1 MMSAPLPP
9 VFRMSPDLAQQ
20 LLLKTLL
27 PLALL
32 IAAGGIWPRWQSGI
46 SIVGLRGEI
55 SRLVLNFFAP
65 MLFFAAGA
73 AATVDLSL
81 LQVPLIVG
89 LTTLAGLGLAALAL
103 FATPLGRGLS
113 RPARGTIMLTAGFG
127 NVLFFGYP
135 LLTTVFGEPGARYPF
150 FADML
155 AATPLVWSIGVWI
168 AFRCGKHTEHASF
181 LAMWLRL
188 PPVWGFAAGLAVNL
202 SGLPLAP
209 LIEAARWAG
218 SPTIPLM
225 LFVLGLTIPW
235 HDLRPQKA
243 VYVSLTIKLALMPLL
258 ALGIA
263 LALPGKLSEP
273 AEAGVLEAAM
283 PTMVMVIALADR
295 FGLDTRLAGLIMGWS
310 TLAGLVTLPFW
321 LVVVKGLAS

>member
-1 MMSAPLPP
+1 
-9 VFRMSPDLAQQ
+9 MSPDLAQQ

-55 SRLVLNFFAP
+55 NRLVLNFFAP

-81 LQVPLIVG
+81 LQVPLILG
-89 LTTLAGLGLAALAL
+89 LATLAGLGLAALAL
-103 FATPLGRGLS
+103 YATPLGRGLS
-113 RPARGTIMLTAGFG
+113 NPARGTIMLTAGFG

-168 AFRCGKHTEHASF
+168 AFRCGKHTERASF
-181 LAMWLRL
+181 LSMWLRL

-202 SGLPLAP
+202 SGLPLTP

-243 VYVSLTIKLALMPLL
+243 VYVSLTIKLVLMPLL

-263 LALPGKLSEP
+263 LALPGKLTEP

>member
-1 MMSAPLPP
+1 MSL
-9 VFRMSPDLAQQ
+9 SLLNE

-32 IAAGGIWPRWQSGI
+32 IAAGALWPRWHHD
-46 SIVGLRGEI
+46 VAVVALRTEI
-55 SRLVLNFFAP
+55 TRLVLSFFAP

-73 AATVDLSL
+73 SARVDVTLIK
-81 LQVPLIVG
+81 VPVIVG
-89 LTTLAGLGLAALAL
+89 GATLAGVALAAWLVWK
-103 FATPLGRGLS
+103 TPLGRGLGD
-113 RPARGTIMLTAGFG
+113 PARGTIVLAAAFG

-135 LLTTVFGEPGARYPF
+135 FLTTVFGEAGARYPF

-155 AATPLVWSIGVWI
+155 ATTPLVWSLGVWI
-168 AFRCGKHTEHASF
+168 AYRSGRHRERAGF

-188 PPVWGFAAGLAVNL
+188 PPVWGFAAGVAVNL
-202 SGLPLAP
+202 MALPVTP
-209 LIEAARWAG
+209 LVEAARWAG

-235 HDLRPQKA
+235 HDLAPERS
-243 VYVSLTIKLALMPLL
+243 VGLSLLVKLAILPLL
-258 ALGIA
+258 GLGVA
-263 LALPGKLSEP
+263 LAWPGPLDEP
-273 AEAGVLEAAM
+273 GEAAILEAAM

-310 TLAGLVTLPFW
+310 TLTGLLTLPIW
-321 LVVVKGLAS
+321 LFVVKGIAS

>member
-1 MMSAPLPP
+1 
-9 VFRMSPDLAQQ
+9 MSPELAQQ

-46 SIVGLRGEI
+46 SIVGLRG
-55 SRLVLNFFAP
+55 
-65 MLFFAAGA
+65 
-73 AATVDLSL
+73 
-81 LQVPLIVG
+81 QVPLILGVA
-89 LTTLAGLGLAALAL
+89 TLAGLGLAALAL
-103 FATPLGRGLS
+103 YATPLGRGLS
-113 RPARGTIMLTAGFG
+113 DPARGTIMLTAAFG

-181 LAMWLRL
+181 LSMWLRL

-243 VYVSLTIKLALMPLL
+243 VFVSLAIKLVLMPLL
-258 ALGIA
+258 ALGLA
-263 LALPGKLSEP
+263 LALPGKLTEP

-321 LVVVKGLAS
+321 LVAVKGLAS

>member
-1 MMSAPLPP
+1 MSA
-9 VFRMSPDLAQQ
+9 DLAQQ

-27 PLALL
+27 PLSLL

-55 SRLVLNFFAP
+55 NRLVLNFFAP

-73 AATVDLSL
+73 AATVDFNL
-81 LQVPLIVG
+81 LQVPLILG
-89 LTTLAGLGLAALAL
+89 AATLFGLGLAALAL
-103 FATPLGRGLS
+103 FATPLGHGLS
-113 RPARGTIMLTAGFG
+113 RPQCGAIMLASGFG

-135 LLTTVFGEPGARYPF
+135 FLTTVFGEPGARYPF

-155 AATPLVWSIGVWI
+155 ATTPLIWSLGVWI

-181 LAMWLRL
+181 LRMWLKL

-225 LFVLGLTIPW
+225 LFVLGLTILW
-235 HDLRPQKA
+235 HDLRPHKA
-243 VYVSLTIKLALMPLL
+243 VFVAMAIKLALMPLL

-263 LALPGKLSEP
+263 LAWPGTLTEP
-273 AEAGVLEAAM
+273 GEAGVLEAAM

-321 LVVVKGLAS
+321 LVVVKGFAS

>member
-1 MMSAPLPP
+1 
-9 VFRMSPDLAQQ
+9 MSPELAQR
-20 LLLKTLL
+20 LLLETLL

-55 SRLVLNFFAP
+55 NRLVLNFFAP

-73 AATVDLSL
+73 SATVDFEL
-81 LQVPLIVG
+81 LQLPLILG
-89 LTTLAGLGLAALAL
+89 GATLAGLALAALAL

-113 RPARGTIMLTAGFG
+113 HPQRGAVMLAAGFG

-135 LLTTVFGEPGARYPF
+135 FLTTVFGESGARYPF

-155 AATPLVWSIGVWI
+155 ATTPLVWSLGVWI

-181 LAMWLRL
+181 LRMWLRL
-188 PPVWGFAAGLAVNL
+188 PPVWGFAAGVALNV
-202 SGLPLAP
+202 SGAGLAP
-209 LIEAARWAG
+209 LVEAARWAG

-235 HDLRPQKA
+235 HDLRPHKA
-243 VYVSLTIKLALMPLL
+243 VLVALSIKLALMPLI

-263 LALPGKLSEP
+263 LAWPGSLGEP
-273 AEAGVLEAAM
+273 GEAGVLEAAM

-295 FGLDTRLAGLIMGWS
+295 FGLDARLAGLVMGWS
-310 TLAGLVTLPFW
+310 TLAGLVTLPSW
-321 LVVVKGLAS
+321 LWLLKGLAS

>member
-1 MMSAPLPP
+1 MSA
-9 VFRMSPDLAQQ
+9 DLAQQ

-27 PLALL
+27 PLSLL
-32 IAAGGIWPRWQSGI
+32 IAAGGIWPRWQRSV

-55 SRLVLNFFAP
+55 NRLVLDFFAP
-65 MLFFAAGA
+65 VLFFSAGA
-73 AATVDLSL
+73 AATIDLNL
-81 LQVPLIVG
+81 LQLPLILGVA
-89 LTTLAGLGLAALAL
+89 TLAGLGLAALAL
-103 FATPLGRGLS
+103 FATPLGRGLA
-113 RPARGTIMLTAGFG
+113 RPQRGTIILAAGFG

-135 LLTTVFGEPGARYPF
+135 FLTTVFGERGARYPF

-155 AATPLVWSIGVWI
+155 ATTPLVWSLGVWI
-168 AFRCGKHTEHASF
+168 AFHCGKHAEHASF
-181 LAMWLRL
+181 LRMWLRL

-243 VYVSLTIKLALMPLL
+243 VAVALLIKLALMPCL

-263 LALPGKLSEP
+263 LAWPGPLTEP
-273 AEAGVLEAAM
+273 GEAGVLEAAM

-321 LVVVKGLAS
+321 LGLLKGFAS

>member
-1 MMSAPLPP
+1 MSA
-9 VFRMSPDLAQQ
+9 DLAQQ

-27 PLALL
+27 PLSLL

-55 SRLVLNFFAP
+55 NRLVLNFFAP
-65 MLFFAAGA
+65 VLFFSAGA
-73 AATVDLSL
+73 AATVDLNL
-81 LQVPLIVG
+81 LQVPLILGVA
-89 LTTLAGLGLAALAL
+89 TLAGLGLAALAL
-103 FATPLGRGLS
+103 FATPLGHGLS
-113 RPARGTIMLTAGFG
+113 RPQRGAVMLAAGFG

-135 LLTTVFGEPGARYPF
+135 FLTTVFGERGARYPF

-155 AATPLVWSIGVWI
+155 ATTPLVWSLGVWI

-181 LAMWLRL
+181 LRMWLRL
-188 PPVWGFAAGLAVNL
+188 PPVWGFAAGIAVNL
-202 SGLPLAP
+202 PGAHLDPLV
-209 LIEAARWAG
+209 EAARWAG

-243 VYVSLTIKLALMPLL
+243 VAVALLIKLALMPLL
-258 ALGIA
+258 ALGVA
-263 LALPGKLSEP
+263 LAWPGPLTEP
-273 AEAGVLEAAM
+273 GEAGVLEAAM

-310 TLAGLVTLPFW
+310 TLTGLVTLPFW
-321 LVVVKGLAS
+321 LWLLKGLAS

>member
-1 MMSAPLPP
+1 
-9 VFRMSPDLAQQ
+9 MSPDLAQQ
-20 LLLKTLL
+20 LLLETLL
-27 PLALL
+27 PLSLL

-55 SRLVLNFFAP
+55 NRLVLNFFAP
-65 MLFFAAGA
+65 VLFFAAGA
-73 AATVDLSL
+73 SASVDLSL
-81 LQVPLIVG
+81 LQVPLILG
-89 LTTLAGLGLAALAL
+89 AATLFGLGLAALAL
-103 FATPLGRGLS
+103 FATPLGLGLS
-113 RPARGTIMLTAGFG
+113 NPARGAIMLASGFG

-135 LLTTVFGEPGARYPF
+135 FLTTVYGESGARYPF

-155 AATPLVWSIGVWI
+155 ATTPLVWSLGVWI
-168 AFRCGKHTEHASF
+168 AFRCGQHTEHASF
-181 LAMWLRL
+181 LQMWLKL
-188 PPVWGFAAGLAVNL
+188 PPVWGFATGIAVKL
-202 SGLPLAP
+202 SGAALEPLV
-209 LIEAARWAG
+209 EAARWAG

-243 VYVSLTIKLALMPLL
+243 VFIALAIKLALMPLL
-258 ALGIA
+258 ALGVA
-263 LALPGKLSEP
+263 LAWPGRLTEP
-273 AEAGVLEAAM
+273 GEAGVLEAAM

-321 LVVVKGLAS
+321 LVVVKGVAS

>member
-1 MMSAPLPP
+1 MSAE
-9 VFRMSPDLAQQ
+9 LAQQ

-55 SRLVLNFFAP
+55 NRLVLNFFAP

-73 AATVDLSL
+73 SATVNLNL
-81 LQVPLIVG
+81 LQVPLILG
-89 LTTLAGLGLAALAL
+89 TATLAGLGLAALAL
-103 FATPLGRGLS
+103 FATPLGHGLS
-113 RPARGTIMLTAGFG
+113 RPARGAIMLASGFG

-135 LLTTVFGEPGARYPF
+135 FLTTVFGERGARYPF

-155 AATPLVWSIGVWI
+155 ATTPLVWSLGVWI

-181 LAMWLRL
+181 LRMWLRL
-188 PPVWGFAAGLAVNL
+188 PPVWGFAAGLAANL
-202 SGLPLAP
+202 SGLPLQP

-243 VYVSLTIKLALMPLL
+243 VAVALVIKLALMPLL
-258 ALGIA
+258 ALGVA
-263 LALPGKLSEP
+263 LAWPGRLSEP
-273 AEAGVLEAAM
+273 GEAGVLEAAM

-321 LVVVKGLAS
+321 LWQLKGLAS

>member
-1 MMSAPLPP
+1 MSAE
-9 VFRMSPDLAQQ
+9 LAQQ

-27 PLALL
+27 PLSLL
-32 IAAGGIWPRWQSGI
+32 IAAGGIWPRWHTGI
-46 SIVGLRGEI
+46 SIIGLRREI
-55 SRLVLNFFAP
+55 NRLVLNFFAP
-65 MLFFAAGA
+65 VLFFAAGA
-73 AATVDLSL
+73 SATVDLGI
-81 LQVPLIVG
+81 LQVPLILGAATLFG
-89 LTTLAGLGLAALAL
+89 LALAALAL

-113 RPARGTIMLTAGFG
+113 RPARGAILLASGFG

-135 LLTTVFGEPGARYPF
+135 FLTTVFGESGARYPF

-155 AATPLVWSIGVWI
+155 ATTPLVWSLGVWI
-168 AFRCGKHTEHASF
+168 AYHCGRHEEHASF
-181 LAMWLRL
+181 LRMWLTL
-188 PPVWGFAAGLAVNL
+188 PPVWGFALGIAANL
-202 SGLPLAP
+202 SGAGIEP

-235 HDLRPQKA
+235 HDLRPRKA
-243 VYVSLTIKLALMPLL
+243 VFAALAIKLALMPLL

-263 LALPGKLSEP
+263 LAWPGGLSEP
-273 AEAGVLEAAM
+273 GEAAVLEAAM

-295 FGLDTRLAGLIMGWS
+295 FGLDTRMASLIMGWS

-321 LVVVKGLAS
+321 LGLLKGLAS

>member
-1 MMSAPLPP
+1 MSAE
-9 VFRMSPDLAQQ
+9 LAQQ

-27 PLALL
+27 PLSLL
-32 IAAGGIWPRWQSGI
+32 IAAGGIWPRWQTGI

-55 SRLVLNFFAP
+55 NRLVLNFFAP

-73 AATVDLSL
+73 AATVNINL
-81 LQVPLIVG
+81 LQLPLILG
-89 LTTLAGLGLAALAL
+89 TATLCGLGLAALAL
-103 FATPLGRGLS
+103 YATPLGRGLS
-113 RPARGTIMLTAGFG
+113 NPARGAIMLASGFG

-135 LLTTVFGEPGARYPF
+135 FLTTVFGERGGRYPF

-155 AATPLVWSIGVWI
+155 ATTPLIWSLGVWI

-181 LAMWLRL
+181 LRMWLKL
-188 PPVWGFAAGLAVNL
+188 PPVWGFAAGIAVNV
-202 SGLPLAP
+202 SGFGLAP

-243 VYVSLTIKLALMPLL
+243 VAVAMFIKLALMPLL
-258 ALGIA
+258 ALGVA
-263 LALPGKLSEP
+263 LAWPGPLSEP
-273 AEAGVLEAAM
+273 GEAGVLEAAM

-310 TLAGLVTLPFW
+310 TLTGLVTLPFW
-321 LVVVKGLAS
+321 LWLLKGLAS

>member
-1 MMSAPLPP
+1 MSAE
-9 VFRMSPDLAQQ
+9 LAQQ

-27 PLALL
+27 PLSLL

-55 SRLVLNFFAP
+55 NRLVLNFFAP

-73 AATVDLSL
+73 GASVDLGI
-81 LQVPLIVG
+81 LQVPLILG
-89 LTTLAGLGLAALAL
+89 AATLFGLGLAALAL
-103 FATPLGRGLS
+103 YATPLGHGLS
-113 RPARGTIMLTAGFG
+113 NPARGAIVLASGFG

-135 LLTTVFGEPGARYPF
+135 FLTTVFGESGARYPF

-155 AATPLVWSIGVWI
+155 AATPLVWSLGVWI
-168 AFRCGKHTEHASF
+168 AFRCGKHAEHASF
-181 LAMWLRL
+181 LRMWLTL
-188 PPVWGFAAGLAVNL
+188 PPVWGFAAGIAVNL
-202 SGLPLAP
+202 SGFDLDPLV
-209 LIEAARWAG
+209 EAARWAG

-243 VYVSLTIKLALMPLL
+243 VMVAMAIKLALMPLL
-258 ALGIA
+258 ALGVA
-263 LALPGKLSEP
+263 LALPGRLSEP
-273 AEAGVLEAAM
+273 GEAAVLEAAM

-321 LVVVKGLAS
+321 LFVVKGLAS

>member
-1 MMSAPLPP
+1 
-9 VFRMSPDLAQQ
+9 MSPDLAQQ

-27 PLALL
+27 PLSLL
-32 IAAGGIWPRWQSGI
+32 IAAGGIWPRWQTGI

-55 SRLVLNFFAP
+55 NRLVLNFFAP

-73 AATVDLSL
+73 SATVDLSM
-81 LQVPLIVG
+81 LQVPLILG
-89 LTTLAGLGLAALAL
+89 AATLSGLGLAALAL
-103 FATPLGRGLS
+103 FATPLGHGLS
-113 RPARGTIMLTAGFG
+113 RPQRGAIMLASGFG

-135 LLTTVFGEPGARYPF
+135 FLTTVFGERGARYPF

-155 AATPLVWSIGVWI
+155 ATTPLVWSLGVWI

-181 LAMWLRL
+181 LRMWLRL
-188 PPVWGFAAGLAVNL
+188 PPVWGFAAGLAVKL
-202 SGLPLAP
+202 SGLPLTP

-243 VYVSLTIKLALMPLL
+243 VALAMLVKLALMPLL
-258 ALGIA
+258 ALGVA
-263 LALPGKLSEP
+263 LAWPGRLSEP
-273 AEAGVLEAAM
+273 GEAGVLEAAM

-321 LVVVKGLAS
+321 LFVVKGLAS

>member
-1 MMSAPLPP
+1 
-9 VFRMSPDLAQQ
+9 MSPHLAHQ
-20 LLLKTLL
+20 LLLETLL

-32 IAAGGIWPRWQSGI
+32 IAAGGLWPRWQTGLSP
-46 SIVGLRGEI
+46 VALRGAI
-55 SRLVLNFFAP
+55 SRLVLDFFAP

-73 AATVDLSL
+73 SATMDFTL
-81 LQVPLIVG
+81 LQVPLVLG
-89 LTTLAGLGLAALAL
+89 AATLFGLGLAAWLV
-103 FATPLGRGLS
+103 FATPFGRRLS
-113 RPARGTIMLTAGFG
+113 GPARGTLILAAGFG

-135 LLTTVFGEPGARYPF
+135 FLTTVFGEPGTRYPF

-155 AATPLVWSIGVWI
+155 ATTPLVWSLGIWI
-168 AFRCGKHTEHASF
+168 AYRCGHHEERLSF
-181 LAMWLRL
+181 WAMWLRL

-202 SGLPLAP
+202 SGLPLDP
-209 LIEAARWAG
+209 LIAAARWAG

-235 HDLRPQKA
+235 HDLRPSKA
-243 VYVSLTIKLALMPLL
+243 VYVALAIKLALMPLL
-258 ALGIA
+258 ALGVA
-263 LALPGKLSEP
+263 LAWPGRLSEP

-310 TLAGLVTLPFW
+310 TLAGLVTLPLW
-321 LVVVKGLAS
+321 LVVVKGLAA

>member
-1 MMSAPLPP
+1 
-9 VFRMSPDLAQQ
+9 MSPELAQR
-20 LLLKTLL
+20 LLLETLL

-55 SRLVLNFFAP
+55 NRLVLNFFAP

-73 AATVDLSL
+73 SATVDFEL
-81 LQVPLIVG
+81 LQLPLILG
-89 LTTLAGLGLAALAL
+89 GATLAGLALAALAL

-113 RPARGTIMLTAGFG
+113 RPQRGAVVLASGFG

-135 LLTTVFGEPGARYPF
+135 FLTTVFGESGARYPF

-155 AATPLVWSIGVWI
+155 ATTPLVWSLGVWI

-181 LAMWLRL
+181 LKMWLRL
-188 PPVWGFAAGLAVNL
+188 PPVWGFAAGVALNV
-202 SGLPLAP
+202 SGAGLTPLV
-209 LIEAARWAG
+209 EAARWAG

-235 HDLRPQKA
+235 HDLRPHRA
-243 VYVSLTIKLALMPLL
+243 VLVALSIKLALMPLI

-263 LALPGKLSEP
+263 LGWPGSLGEP
-273 AEAGVLEAAM
+273 GEAGVLEAAM

-295 FGLDTRLAGLIMGWS
+295 FGLDARLAGLVMGWS
-310 TLAGLVTLPFW
+310 TLAGLVTLPSW
-321 LVVVKGLAS
+321 LWLLKGLAS

>member
-1 MMSAPLPP
+1 
-9 VFRMSPDLAQQ
+9 MSPELAQQ

-27 PLALL
+27 PLSLL
-32 IAAGGIWPRWQSGI
+32 IAAGAIWPRWQTGI
-46 SIVGLRGEI
+46 SVVGLRGEI
-55 SRLVLNFFAP
+55 NRLVLNFFAP
-65 MLFFAAGA
+65 MLFFSAGA
-73 AATVDLSL
+73 AAAVDLSI
-81 LQVPLIVG
+81 LQVPLIFG
-89 LTTLAGLGLAALAL
+89 AATLFGLGLAALAL

-113 RPARGTIMLTAGFG
+113 RPQRGTIMLASGFG

-135 LLTTVFGEPGARYPF
+135 FLTTVYGESGARYPF

-155 AATPLVWSIGVWI
+155 AATPLLWSLGVWI
-168 AFRCGKHTEHASF
+168 AYRCGQHAERTSF
-181 LAMWLRL
+181 LSMWLRL

-202 SGLPLAP
+202 SGLSLEPLV
-209 LIEAARWAG
+209 EAARWAG

-235 HDLRPQKA
+235 QDLRPQKA
-243 VYVSLTIKLALMPLL
+243 VFVAMGIKLALMPLL

-263 LALPGKLSEP
+263 LAWPGKLTEP
-273 AEAGVLEAAM
+273 GEAAVLEAAM

-295 FGLDTRLAGLIMGWS
+295 FGLDIRLAGLIMGWS

-321 LVVVKGLAS
+321 LVVVKGFAS

>member
-1 MMSAPLPP
+1 
-9 VFRMSPDLAQQ
+9 MSPDLDQQ

-27 PLALL
+27 PLSLL
-32 IAAGGIWPRWQSGI
+32 IAAGGIWPRWQTGI

-55 SRLVLNFFAP
+55 NRLVLNFFAP

-73 AATVDLSL
+73 SATVDLSM
-81 LQVPLIVG
+81 LQVPLILG
-89 LTTLAGLGLAALAL
+89 AATLSGLGLAALAL
-103 FATPLGRGLS
+103 FATPLGHGLS
-113 RPARGTIMLTAGFG
+113 RPQRGAIMLASGFG

-135 LLTTVFGEPGARYPF
+135 FLTTVFGERGARYPF

-155 AATPLVWSIGVWI
+155 ATTPLVWSLGVWI

-181 LAMWLRL
+181 LRMWLRL
-188 PPVWGFAAGLAVNL
+188 PPVWGFAAGLAVKL
-202 SGLPLAP
+202 SGLPLTP

-243 VYVSLTIKLALMPLL
+243 VALAMLVKLALMPLL
-258 ALGIA
+258 ALGVA
-263 LALPGKLSEP
+263 LAWPGRLSEP
-273 AEAGVLEAAM
+273 GEAGVLEAAM

-321 LVVVKGLAS
+321 LWLLKGLAS

>member
-1 MMSAPLPP
+1 MSTE
-9 VFRMSPDLAQQ
+9 LAQQ

-32 IAAGGIWPRWQSGI
+32 IAAGGIWPRWQSGV

-55 SRLVLNFFAP
+55 NRLVLNFFAP

-73 AATVDLSL
+73 AASVDLGL
-81 LQVPLIVG
+81 LQVPLLLG
-89 LTTLAGLGLAALAL
+89 AATLFGLGLAALAL

-113 RPARGTIMLTAGFG
+113 RPTRGAIILASGFG

-135 LLTTVFGEPGARYPF
+135 FLSTVFGEPGARYPF

-155 AATPLVWSIGVWI
+155 ATTPLLWSIGVWI
-168 AFRCGKHTEHASF
+168 AFRCGRHEEHASF

-202 SGLPLAP
+202 SGLSLAP

-243 VYVSLTIKLALMPLL
+243 VFVALAIKLALMPLL
-258 ALGIA
+258 ALGLA
-263 LALPGKLSEP
+263 LAWPGKLSEP
-273 AEAGVLEAAM
+273 AQAGILEAAM

-310 TLAGLVTLPFW
+310 TLAGLATLPFW
-321 LVVVKGLAS
+321 LVVVKGVAS

>member
-1 MMSAPLPP
+1 MSAE
-9 VFRMSPDLAQQ
+9 LAQQ

-27 PLALL
+27 PLSLL

-46 SIVGLRGEI
+46 SIVSLRGEI
-55 SRLVLNFFAP
+55 NRLVLNFFAP

-73 AATVDLSL
+73 AATVDLGL
-81 LQVPLIVG
+81 LQVPLLLG
-89 LTTLAGLGLAALAL
+89 AATLFGLGLAALAL
-103 FATPLGRGLS
+103 FATPLGHGLS
-113 RPARGTIMLTAGFG
+113 RPARGAIMLASGFG

-135 LLTTVFGEPGARYPF
+135 FLSTVFGEPGMRYPF

-155 AATPLVWSIGVWI
+155 ATTPLVWSLGVWI
-168 AFRCGKHTEHASF
+168 AFRCGRHEEHASF

-202 SGLPLAP
+202 SGLSLMPLV
-209 LIEAARWAG
+209 EAARWAG

-243 VYVSLTIKLALMPLL
+243 VFVALAIKLALMPLL
-258 ALGIA
+258 ALGLG
-263 LALPGKLSEP
+263 LAQAWPGKLSEP
-273 AEAGVLEAAM
+273 AQAGILEAAM

-310 TLAGLVTLPFW
+310 TLAGLATLPFW
-321 LVVVKGLAS
+321 LVVVKGVAS

>member
-1 MMSAPLPP
+1 MSAE
-9 VFRMSPDLAQQ
+9 LAQQ

-27 PLALL
+27 PLSLL
-32 IAAGGIWPRWQSGI
+32 IAAGAIWPRWQSGI

-55 SRLVLNFFAP
+55 NRLVLNFFAP

-73 AATVDLSL
+73 SATVDLGI
-81 LQVPLIVG
+81 LQVPLILGAATLFG
-89 LTTLAGLGLAALAL
+89 LALAALAL

-113 RPARGTIMLTAGFG
+113 RPQCGAIMLASGFG

-135 LLTTVFGEPGARYPF
+135 FLTTVYGESGARYPF

-155 AATPLVWSIGVWI
+155 ATTPLVWSLGVWI

-181 LAMWLRL
+181 LSMWLRL
-188 PPVWGFAAGLAVNL
+188 PPVWGFAAGIAVNL
-202 SGLPLAP
+202 SGAALAP
-209 LIEAARWAG
+209 LVEAARWAG

-235 HDLRPQKA
+235 HDLRPHKA
-243 VYVSLTIKLALMPLL
+243 VAVALLIKLALMPLL

-263 LALPGKLSEP
+263 LAWPGKLTEP
-273 AEAGVLEAAM
+273 GEAAILEAAM

-310 TLAGLVTLPFW
+310 TLVGLVTLPFW
-321 LVVVKGLAS
+321 LVVVKGFAS

>member
-1 MMSAPLPP
+1 
-9 VFRMSPDLAQQ
+9 MSPELAQQ

-27 PLALL
+27 PLSLL
-32 IAAGGIWPRWQSGI
+32 IAAGAIWPRWHHAV
-46 SIVGLRGEI
+46 SIEGLRGEI
-55 SRLVLNFFAP
+55 NRLVLNFFAP

-73 AATVDLSL
+73 SATVDLSL
-81 LQVPLIVG
+81 LQVPVVLG
-89 LTTLAGLGLAALAL
+89 LATLAGLGMTAALL
-103 FATPLGRGLS
+103 FLTPLGKDLS
-113 RPARGTIMLTAGFG
+113 CPARGSIILASGFG

-135 LLTTVFGEPGARYPF
+135 FLTTVYGEAGARYPF

-155 AATPLVWSIGVWI
+155 AATPLVWSLGAWI
-168 AFRCGKHTEHASF
+168 AFRCGQHQETAPF
-181 LAMWLRL
+181 LSVWLKL
-188 PPVWGFAAGLAVNL
+188 PPVWGFVAGVSVNL
-202 SGLPLAP
+202 LGLPLEP

-235 HDLRPQKA
+235 QDLRPQRA
-243 VYVSLTIKLALMPLL
+243 VGIALFIKLALMPLL

-263 LALPGKLSEP
+263 LAWPGELSEP
-273 AEAGVLEAAM
+273 GEAAVLEAAM

-310 TLAGLVTLPFW
+310 TLAGLLTLPLW
-321 LVVVKGLAS
+321 LVVVKGIAS